1 MNRLWLAFRTFWMI
15 LTDSEF
21 AGRVEPLFSPVRT
34 GPDLRVLALLQR
46 DGRLIDFLQE
56 NIDPF
61 TDDQI
66 GAAVRD
72 IHKGCRKA
80 IHDYLTI
87 EPVMDAVEDAR
98 VTVGA
103 DFDPAAIRL
112 IGNVNGSPPFHGI
125 LKHHGWRAKAVQLPA
140 LPNSRDD
147 SSVLAP
153 AEVEIP

>member
-1 MNRLWLAFRTFWMI
+1 
-15 LTDSEF
+15 
-21 AGRVEPLFSPVRT
+21 
-34 GPDLRVLALLQR
+34 
-46 DGRLIDFLQE
+46 
-56 NIDPF
+56 
-61 TDDQI
+61 
-66 GAAVRD
+66 
-72 IHKGCRKA
+72 
-80 IHDYLTI
+80 
-87 EPVMDAVEDAR
+87 MDAVEDAR